1 MGSKLDVSV
10 EKVKSG
16 NTLTEFV
23 ENIAKKV
30 FKNMFVLN
38 TFIEGSIVEVLGTNK
53 YSVRLING
61 ETYELPSREG
71 IVLSVGNTV
80 LVAQVN
86 GDINKRFIDC
96 IKPY

>member
-10 EKVKSG
+10 EKEKSS

-23 ENIAKKV
+23 ETIAKKV

-38 TFIEGSIVEVLGTNK
+38 TYIEGAIIGVLENDI
-53 YSVRLING
+53 YNVLLING
-61 ETYELPSREG
+61 ETYELPARQG
-71 IVLSVGNTV
+71 LTLSVGNAV
-80 LVAQVN
+80 LVSQVN